1 MLNETLNNCHS
12 SGFLKLFSK
21 GKSSMEIKICHQA
34 GKNHQKLDTDSRA
47 KKKQQHTNKTKTK
60 KKKKKKKKQQKKQ
73 QHYFKRHVLKP

>member
-47 KKKQQHTNKTKTK
+47 KKTTTHKQNKNKTNKQTNK
-60 KKKKKKKKQQKKQ
+60 K
-73 QHYFKRHVLKP
+73 